1 MEGGRSEATRAGAS
15 EERTQVAELGA
26 TDGGDLATAL
36 DAQKRRVLAALE
48 ETGTIE
54 AAPIVRAGERFSC
67 EGYETLV
74 YEHHH
79 VHLYELEAAGLVE
92 FDRRADEVRR
102 GPRFDERLSFL
113 EHGDRCPEAS
123 RVNSRI

>member
-1 MEGGRSEATRAGAS
+1 M
-15 EERTQVAELGA
+15 AELRT

-36 DAQKRRVLAALE
+36 EAQKRRVLAALE

-54 AAPIVRAGERFSC
+54 AAPIVRTEERFSS

-113 EHGDRCPEAS
+113 EHGDRSAE
-123 RVNSRI
+123 RLRE